1 MMKKE
6 EAVSSTK
13 KVSLPAKVIDL
24 LWSDD
29 EFYREVVSSK
39 KITLDKF
46 PKTDQWVDDNGFH
59 MEFALAGYSE
69 DDVRISTCDNYLYVE
84 SSRSRQDDIPNTSDG
99 VRSAKPKITY
109 GSIVR
114 GIARRNFRSKIVI
127 SSDFNIVNTTATMS
141 NGLLHILIPK
151 STESEHTVVKIRGV

>member
-1 MMKKE
+1 MNKKE
-6 EAVSSTK
+6 EVAISK
-13 KVSLPAKVIDL
+13 RKVALPGRIIDL

-46 PKTDQWVDDNGFH
+46 PKTDQWVDEMGFH
-59 MEFALAGYSE
+59 MEFALAGYSTK
-69 DDVRISTCDNYLYVE
+69 DISIKIHNSTLLVE
-84 SSRSRQDDIPNTSDG
+84 SRRDRGDDMIPSEDG

-114 GIARRNFRSKIVI
+114 GIARRNFKSKVII
-127 SSDFNIVNTTATMS
+127 SSDFSIEDAAASML
-141 NGLLHILIPK
+141 NGLLHIIIPK
-151 STESEHTVVKIRGV
+151 GVEQECTIVRIKEV